1 MRITTPL
8 MSLSLAALMAA
19 SMTAGAQSDG
29 GTDFSDD
36 QIDQFVEAQNEV
48 MEIRNEYVQRIESTE
63 DREEAMALEQ
73 EGNEMMVEAVEDT
86 GLNVDTYS
94 SIAQA
99 ASENPE
105 LAERIQS
112 MMD

>member
-1 MRITTPL
+1 MRIKTAITAL
-8 MSLSLAALMAA
+8 GLAGALMTG
-19 SMTAGAQSDG
+19 SMTVSAQQNA
-29 GTDFSDD
+29 DFSESELN
-36 QIDQFVEAQNEV
+36 QFVEAQTEV

-73 EGNEMMVEAVEDT
+73 EGNEMMVEAVEET
-86 GLNVDTYS
+86 GLSVDTYS

-99 ASENPE
+99 ASDNPD

-112 MMD
+112 MMN

>member
-1 MRITTPL
+1 MRIKTTL
-8 MSLSLAALMAA
+8 TSLSLAALMAA
-19 SMTAGAQSDG
+19 SMTAGAQS
-29 GTDFSDD
+29 TDFSGE

-86 GLNVDTYS
+86 GLEVDTYS

-99 ASENPE
+99 ASENQE

-112 MMD
+112 KME